1 MSVSPL
7 TDNQLDLLRSHAYL
21 QAIVQAA
28 PQPIYALSPSG
39 LILTWNAAAERV
51 FGWSAE
57 EVLGKPLPFIGP
69 DEQAE
74 HDHLRTRALH
84 EGTITGVEV
93 QRQCRDGSTVVLS
106 LSISL
111 VRSDEDEIQAI
122 VVVATDITAQRSVAE
137 SLRESEARFRLL
149 AEHAQDI
156 IYRFRLYPDC
166 AFEYVSASVTA
177 ITGYSPED
185 HYADPNIGMRLIHP
199 DDLPLMQGIIDGPAV
214 QNGQPIILR
223 WVRRDGRTIWI
234 EQRNVCFHDESG
246 RLLAVEGIARDISEQ
261 IESAEVLQRYRLL
274 SEHARDIVL
283 FIDPDTGCIIEAN
296 HAASAAYGLSREA
309 LIGYP
314 VIELRSPQSRERF
327 PSQMARAMSEGI
339 LFETEH
345 CRADGSLFPVEVSAT
360 RAIIDGKATML
371 SIIRDI
377 SARRRG
383 EAERDLLRSAL
394 AAAANAVVITNVE
407 GQVQWANPAFT
418 TLTGYSVAEVLGRKT
433 SVLRS
438 GRHDP
443 SFYKQIWD
451 YILSGHVWHG
461 ELINRRKDGS
471 LYTEEMTITPVRV
484 NGDIAHFVA
493 IKQEVTIRVERRRE
507 HEALLSIASTLRRTR
522 SRAELMPTL
531 LHQTCILLDV
541 DSAALG
547 MREPATGDT
556 VFELGLG
563 RWEVLRGVRL
573 PPGVSVSGRVMLTG
587 ELYHS
592 DDIQQDDSFVQ
603 PDLKNGVHAAVCAPL
618 SVDDVIIGVLWVGRQ
633 APLSQAEARLVAAI
647 ADLAA
652 SAIHRATL
660 SEQTERR
667 LRRLMALRTID
678 HVITGS
684 FDVRLSLNAVLE
696 QIIQQL
702 EVDAAS
708 VLLLNAHSLTLE
720 HAASR
725 GFRTNAIL
733 TSHVRLGAGL
743 AGKAALERRL
753 LIEPHVNRPDSG
765 FLRGALIMAEGFETY
780 IAVPLLAKGQVRG
793 ILEVYHRTQLP
804 IEAEWLDFLETLAGQ
819 AAVAVDNAELFER
832 MERAN
837 SEMVLAYDTTLEGWS
852 RALELRDKE
861 TDGHSQRV
869 TSLTI
874 ALARAMG
881 ISESEIVHI
890 RRGALLHDI
899 GKMGIPDSILLK
911 PGPLT
916 NEEREVIKLHPG
928 YAYELLRPISYLR
941 PALDIPYCHHEKW
954 DGSGYPRG
962 LKGEE
967 IPIAARIFAVVDV
980 FDAVTSD
987 RPYQRAW
994 PIGRAINMIRE
1005 EAGRHFDP
1013 EVVAAFL
1020 WLIADHAH
1028 DDQ

>member
-1 MSVSPL
+1 MNGHSS
-7 TDNQLDLLRSHAYL
+7 TADQSDLLRSSAYL

-28 PQPIYALSPSG
+28 AQPIYAMNPQG
-39 LILTWNAAAERV
+39 LVLTWNAAAERV
-51 FGWSAE
+51 FGWSGAE
-57 EVLGKPLPFIGP
+57 VIGRPLPFIGP

-74 HDHLRTRALH
+74 HERLLAQALREELPSV
-84 EGTITGVEV
+84 VEV
-93 QRQCRDGSTVVLS
+93 HRQRRDGTPVELSFST
-106 LSISL
+106 SL
-111 VRSDEDEIQAI
+111 VRDAAGQPQVI
-122 VVVATDITAQRSVAE
+122 VVVATDITAQRAATE
-137 SLRESEARFRLL
+137 ALRVSEARFRLL

-156 IYRFRLYPDC
+156 IYRFRLYPDT
-166 AFEYVSASVTA
+166 AFEYVSPSVTA
-177 ITGYSPED
+177 ITGYTPED
-185 HYADPNIGMRLIHP
+185 HYTDPNMGMRLIHP
-199 DDLPLMQGIIDGPAV
+199 DDLPLMQQLLSDSVKPHD
-214 QNGQPIILR
+214 QPTVLR
-223 WVRRDGRTIWI
+223 WVHRDGHPIWT
-234 EQRNVCFHDESG
+234 EHRNVCFCDETG
-246 RLLAVEGIARDISEQ
+246 RVVAVEGIARDITER
-261 IESAEVLQRYRLL
+261 IEAATMLDRYRLL

-283 FIDPDTGCIIEAN
+283 FIDPESGTILEAN
-296 HAASAAYGLSREA
+296 HAAIEAYGYSREQ
-309 LIGYP
+309 LIGAP
-314 VIELRSPQSRERF
+314 VIELRSPETRDRF
-327 PSQMARAMSEGI
+327 PAQMARAMAEGI

-345 CRADGSLFPVEVSAT
+345 CRVDGTTFPVEVSST
-360 RAIIDGKATML
+360 RATINGKTTML
-371 SIIRDI
+371 SIVRDI

-394 AAAANAVVITNVE
+394 AAAANAVVITNAQ
-407 GQVQWANPAFT
+407 GHVQWANPAFT
-418 TLTGYSVAEVLGRKT
+418 TLTGYSVAEVLGHKT

-443 SFYKQIWD
+443 SFYSDIWQK
-451 YILSGHVWHG
+451 ILSGHVWHG

-471 LYTEEMTITPVRV
+471 LYTEEMTITPVRT
-484 NGDIAHFVA
+484 NGQIAHFVA
-493 IKQEVTIRVERRRE
+493 IKQEVTSRVERRRE
-507 HEALLSIASTLRRTR
+507 HEALLSIAATLRQTR

-531 LHQTCILLDV
+531 LQQTCILLDV
-541 DSAALG
+541 ESAALG
-547 MREPATGDT
+547 MRDPATGDT
-556 VFELGLG
+556 VFELGFG
-563 RWEVLRGVRL
+563 RWDVLRGIRL
-573 PPGVSVSGRVMLTG
+573 SPGVSVSGRVMLTG
-587 ELYHS
+587 NLYHS
-592 DDIQQDDSFVQ
+592 DDIEQDDSFVQ
-603 PDLKNGVHAAVCAPL
+603 PDLKNGVRAAVCAPL
-618 SVDDVIIGVLWVGRQ
+618 SVDDAIIGVLWVGRQ
-633 APLSQAEARLVAAI
+633 APLSPAEARLVAAI

-660 SEQTERR
+660 TEQTERR

-696 QIIQQL
+696 QVVQQL
-702 EVDAAS
+702 EVDAAA

-733 TSHVRLGAGL
+733 SSHVRLGSGL

-753 LIEPHVNRPDSG
+753 LIEQHVSRADSG
-765 FLRGALIMAEGFETY
+765 FLRGALIMAEGFESY
-780 IAVPLLAKGQVRG
+780 IAIPLLAKGQVRG
-793 ILEVYHRTQLP
+793 ILEVFHRAPLA
-804 IEAEWLDFLETLAGQ
+804 IEVEWLDFLETLASQ

-837 SEMVLAYDTTLEGWS
+837 SEMALAYDTTLEGWS

-881 ISESEIVHI
+881 ISEAEIVHV

-899 GKMGIPDSILLK
+899 GKMGIPDAILLK

-916 NEEREVIKLHPG
+916 AEEREVIKLHPG
-928 YAYELLRPISYLR
+928 YAYELLRPIPYLR

-994 PIGRAINMIRE
+994 PIERAINMIRE

-1020 WLIADHAH
+1020 WLIADQAR
-1028 DDQ
+1028 DE